1 MDYSQYQETVIFQK
15 GIHRPEDVD
24 VGVGRFRFYFTYPS
38 AAVAQI
44 QLTMAKLTPAW
55 QILWN
60 AWRVGPDKDKYP
72 GEGNWAYFEIPARSA
87 PWIPHRERMLEPRV
101 EGKDI
106 VIEIDMQE
114 KASPVALILGIL
126 AAVCLIVALTVMLT
140 KVTELAVKSGLQDL
154 TKGLG
159 GLLDTIRQ
167 ALDKAPVI
175 MIPLLAIAGLLLLML
190 LLPKSVGAA
199 RSAFKK
205 SES

>member
-1 MDYSQYQETVIFQK
+1 MPRGTRQSVERDEYPAECDRK
-15 GIHRPEDVD
+15 RRPPAESLLH
-24 VGVGRFRFYFTYPS
+24 TSP
-38 AAVAQI
+38 
-44 QLTMAKLTPAW
+44 AKTT
-55 QILWN
+55 
-60 AWRVGPDKDKYP
+60 
-72 GEGNWAYFEIPARSA
+72 
-87 PWIPHRERMLEPRV
+87 RERMLEPRV